1 MDQRLAYLLNQ
12 SNDIFCVAGNTGD
25 IKSTNASWR
34 YFTGYTENESQG
46 KNLVDL
52 AHPDDRNRFTELLS
66 SINRLRNINDF
77 AVRIKTAA
85 NLYITVNWTFSF
97 DSDEQLLY
105 ACGTCTAE
113 NLNIRNAQN
122 ISDKVQHVLANLTEG
137 FFMLD
142 RNWRIN
148 AFNPAFQKM
157 LRKPEAEL
165 YGADFRLLE
174 SMAVEEEILPAFES
188 VFSNQ
193 IAKSLQYYD
202 KNCKGW
208 LRINIYA
215 YKDELIVF
223 VRDISYIKIEQ
234 LILELEKKVLVLS
247 FIPEYTL
254 ARMAHELLVGI
265 ERIFPEMY
273 CSILELDSE
282 QEKVYHLA
290 APRLP
295 ANYCEAINGSAIGP
309 DAGSCGTAAYH
320 REQVI
325 VSDIANSRLWDNY
338 KDLILP
344 YGFKACWSTPVISG
358 RSAKV
363 LATFAI
369 YYDTIREPGKDELR
383 MIERTV
389 NLIRTLIE
397 NKRNEEH
404 LLDQTRRL
412 QDIAAISSHHI
423 RRPVATIMGLVN
435 LFDKKN
441 TANPLNKD
449 IIEHLETTAL
459 ELDDVIHVIVEKT
472 INIDH

>member
-12 SNDIFCVAGNTGD
+12 SNDIFCVTDDTGD

-34 YFTGYTENESQG
+34 YFTGYSETECLA

-52 AHPDDRNRFTELLS
+52 AHPDDRNRFAELFS
-66 SINRLRNINDF
+66 SIIRLKNMADF
-77 AVRIKTAA
+77 AVRIKT
-85 NLYITVNWTFSF
+85 NSDSFLTINWTFSF
-97 DSDEQLLY
+97 DNDEQLLY
-105 ACGTCTAE
+105 ACGVYTAE
-113 NLNIRNAQN
+113 NLNIRNTQN
-122 ISDKVQHVLANLTEG
+122 ISDKVQHVLASLTEG

-142 RNWRIN
+142 GNWRIN

-157 LRKPEAEL
+157 MRKPASEL

-174 SMAVEEEILPAFES
+174 SIAVEEEILPAFES
-188 VFSNQ
+188 VFRNQ
-193 IAKSLQYYD
+193 TARSLQYYD

-208 LRINIYA
+208 LRLNIYA

-254 ARMAHELLVGI
+254 ARMAHELLLGI

-295 ANYCEAINGSAIGP
+295 DEYCKAINGAAIGAE
-309 DAGSCGTAAYH
+309 AGSCGTAAYH
-320 REQVI
+320 REQVV

-338 KDLILP
+338 KNLILP
-344 YGFKACWSTPVISG
+344 YGFKACWSTPVVSA

-369 YYDTIREPGKDELR
+369 YYDSIREPGKDELR

-441 TANPLNKD
+441 ASNPLNKD

>member
-1 MDQRLAYLLNQ
+1 MDQRLAFLYDH
-12 SNDIFCVAGNTGD
+12 SNDLFCVTDSAGN
-25 IKSTNASWR
+25 IISTNASWR
-34 YFTGYTENESQG
+34 YFTGLTAVESQQ
-46 KNLVDL
+46 KTLFEL
-52 AHPDDRNRFTELLS
+52 THPDDRFRVNELYNSIIQLKNTEG
-66 SINRLRNINDF
+66 F
-77 AVRIKTAA
+77 AVRIKTLNNSFLA
-85 NLYITVNWTFSF
+85 INWSF
-97 DSDEQLLY
+97 VYDNNEQLLY
-105 ACGTCTAE
+105 ASGVYTAE

-122 ISDKVQHVLANLTEG
+122 ISDKVQHVLASLTEG

-142 RNWRIN
+142 HHWRIN

-157 LRKPEAEL
+157 LRLPESEL
-165 YGADFRLLE
+165 YGADFRQLDA
-174 SMAVEEEILPAFES
+174 MAVEQEILSAFES
-188 VFSNQ
+188 VFHDQ
-193 IAKSLQYYD
+193 TARTLQYYD

-208 LRINIYA
+208 LRLNIYA
-215 YKDELIVF
+215 YKEDLIVF
-223 VRDISYIKIEQ
+223 ARDISYIKIEQ

-282 QEKVYHLA
+282 QERVYHLA

-295 ANYCEAINGSAIGP
+295 LEYCEAINGAPIGP
-309 DAGSCGTAAYH
+309 EAGSCGTAAYH

-338 KDLILP
+338 RKLILP
-344 YGFKACWSTPVISG
+344 HGFRACWSTPVISA

-441 TANPLNKD
+441 ASNPLNKD

-459 ELDDVIHVIVEKT
+459 ELDDVIHIIVEKT